1 MEAPFPKPRLPITLL
16 VAWLVTVRTAVFTT
30 VPRRERPPPPVR
42 AGFRPIRVM
51 MASDLWATFT
61 MAKISTIQ
69 GSTSSPEGTV
79 DTTENSILKH
89 TRLVTV
95 SRHMEPNIRH
105 QPVKIPAVFLLPP
118 MAKARG
124 AVRVSMA
131 RMTYRS
137 ASSMTSPS
145 TLNMTMTLQ
154 IMAMS
159 QEAVRVPKMLSSTR
173 VTLVASG
180 MLSSSMT
187 LEVRSSP
194 MRQIWGLASS
204 RKANTKVR
212 ANSSLGSSPSKPN
225 PAAMLFSA
233 WNTRL
238 PSSRAQPAASRTWAM
253 SSMMGI
259 WDWM

>member
-1 MEAPFPKPRLPITLL
+1 M
-16 VAWLVTVRTAVFTT
+16 
-30 VPRRERPPPPVR
+30 
-42 AGFRPIRVM
+42 AGFSPMRVM

-61 MAKISTIQ
+61 MAKMSTIQ

-89 TRLVTV
+89 IRLVTI

-105 QPVKIPAVFLLPP
+105 QPLKMEAVFLLPP

-124 AVRVSMA
+124 AVRVSIA
-131 RMTYRS
+131 RITYRS
-137 ASSMTSPS
+137 AISTTSFS

-154 IMAMS
+154 MMAMI
-159 QEAVRVPKMLSSTR
+159 QEAVSAPNTLSSTR
-173 VTLVASG
+173 ATSVASG
-180 MLSSSMT
+180 TLSRSMT

-194 MRQIWGLASS
+194 IRQIWGLASR
-204 RKANTKVR
+204 RKAKTKVR
-212 ANSSLGSSPSKPN
+212 ENSSLGSSPSKPR

-238 PSSRAQPAASRTWAM
+238 PSSRAQPAAVTAWEIWG
-253 SSMMGI
+253 MMGM
-259 WDWM
+259 WACR

>member
-1 MEAPFPKPRLPITLL
+1 
-16 VAWLVTVRTAVFTT
+16 
-30 VPRRERPPPPVR
+30 
-42 AGFRPIRVM
+42 
-51 MASDLWATFT
+51 
-61 MAKISTIQ
+61 MAKMSTIQ
-69 GSTSSPEGTV
+69 GRTSSPEGTV

-89 TRLVTV
+89 TRLVTI

-105 QPVKIPAVFLLPP
+105 QPVKMDAVFLLPP

-131 RMTYRS
+131 RMIYRS
-137 ASSMTSPS
+137 AISMSSPS

-154 IMAMS
+154 MMAMS
-159 QEAVRVPKMLSSTR
+159 QEAVSVPKTLSSTR
-173 VTLVASG
+173 ETLVASG
-180 MLSSSMT
+180 MLSRSMMP
-187 LEVRSSP
+187 EVRSSP
-194 MRQIWGLASS
+194 MRQIWGLASN

-212 ANSSLGSSPSKPN
+212 ANSSLGSSPSKPR

-238 PSSRAQPAASRTWAM
+238 PSSSAHPAAISTRAM
-253 SSMMGI
+253 SSMMGM